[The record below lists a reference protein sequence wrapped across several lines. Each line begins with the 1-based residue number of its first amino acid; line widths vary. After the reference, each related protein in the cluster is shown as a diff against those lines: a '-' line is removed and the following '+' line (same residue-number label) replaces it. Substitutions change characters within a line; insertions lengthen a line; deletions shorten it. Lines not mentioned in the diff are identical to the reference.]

1 MTFCFDNQF
10 LEQFPDLANPQH
22 PLGFGQARAVILN
35 TALRDEL
42 KLPYSDEQLTAIAA
56 GQKLDPAMAPL
67 AQKYTGHQFG
77 HYNPYL
83 GDGRGLLL
91 GEWQT
96 PSGRFDLHL
105 KGAGPTP
112 FSRGHDGRAV
122 LRSCIREYLAGEA
135 LFALG
140 IPTTRALAVTQ
151 GDLTVYREQ
160 PEAGAML
167 LRTAGTHIR
176 FGHFEYCYHRGKAD
190 DLRQLIRYVTD
201 TQWPDLKERPVAE
214 FFQRVV
220 DRTARMIALWQVFGF
235 NHGVMNTDNMSIIGE
250 TFDYGP
256 YAMLD
261 RYQPDFICNHSDT
274 TGRYRFSEQPSVG
287 LWNLNC
293 LAQALSPVIDSDKL
307 VASLHTYSELLQ
319 THYWEKMTARLGL
332 PDDAASRTM
341 VGRWLDLL
349 ARTKQDYTLS
359 FRRLIT
365 ALSDSQEL
373 LPAELR
379 NHADFSL
386 WWRDYQTLWNAQST
400 SQDQL
405 LEQMRAANPLYI
417 LRNYLAQEA
426 ISAAENDDLKPL
438 QRLAE
443 VLANPYTEQQHAE
456 DFAAE
461 PPEWGRHLEISCSS

>member
-10 LEQFPDLANPQH
+10 LERFPDLAHPQH
-22 PLGFGQARAVILN
+22 PTGFSKAQAVILN
-35 TALRDEL
+35 TGLRDAL
-42 KLPYSDEQLTAIAA
+42 SLPYTDEQLTAIAA
-56 GQKLDPAMAPL
+56 GQQLDPAMAPL

-96 PSGRFDLHL
+96 GSGRFDLHL

-122 LRSCIREYLAGEA
+122 LRSSIREYLAGEA

-140 IPTTRALAVTQ
+140 IPTTRALAVTR

-160 PEAGAML
+160 PEPGAML
-167 LRTAGTHIR
+167 LRVAGTHIR
-176 FGHFEYCYHRGKAD
+176 FGHFEYCYHRGKAG
-190 DLRQLIRYVTD
+190 DLKALISYVID
-201 TQWPDLKERPVAE
+201 TQWPDLKNRPLPE

-220 DRTARMIALWQVFGF
+220 QRTAEMIALWQVYGF

-250 TFDYGP
+250 TFDFGP

-274 TGRYRFSEQPSVG
+274 TGRYRFSEQPSIG

-293 LAQALSPVIDSDKL
+293 LAQALSPVIDSDDL
-307 VASLHTYSELLQ
+307 VASLHTYTNILQ
-319 THYWEKMTARLGL
+319 EHYWERMTARLGL
-332 PDDAASRTM
+332 SDTVMARDIVR
-341 VGRWLDLL
+341 RWLQLL
-349 ARTKQDYTLS
+349 DESGQDYNLS

-365 ALSDSQEL
+365 ALRDSSDI
-373 LPAELR
+373 LPVDLKT
-379 NHADFSL
+379 NVNFSL
-386 WWRDYQTLWNAQST
+386 WRQDYLTALKAEATDEADSLAQMESV
-400 SQDQL
+400 
-405 LEQMRAANPLYI
+405 NPMYI
-417 LRNYLAQEA
+417 LRNYLAQEV
-426 ISAAENDDLKPL
+426 IGAAEEGDFKPL
-438 QRLAE
+438 QGLVA
-443 VLANPYTEQQHAE
+443 VLSEPFIEQEHAKAY
-456 DFAAE
+456 AAE
-461 PPEWGRHLEISCSS
+461 PPEWGRHLQISCSS